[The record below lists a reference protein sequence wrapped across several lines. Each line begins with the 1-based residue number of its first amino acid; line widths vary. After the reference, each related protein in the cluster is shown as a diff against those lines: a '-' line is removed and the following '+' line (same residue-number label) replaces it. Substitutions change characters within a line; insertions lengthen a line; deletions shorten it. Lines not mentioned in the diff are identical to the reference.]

1 MGACAFVKN
10 IDCRDASQK
19 IELIQQR
26 QNYFKVSYGHYKHS
40 FFHQTFSLTNFPT
53 KLLRKFIKTSKEKFS
68 LIFFLDENK
77 GSQKS
82 KERRAYEDEQAF
94 YYNIRQTRKLAK
106 IEKEEKLQQEKNQ
119 VEVLKIERDLKA
131 EEALKMKHG
140 EQKKQIQKALDE
152 KQEKLEAEQAKTLQ
166 NRVANRR
173 MIENQISSFKSKEG
187 LQAENDAYRKQLAE
201 LKKIKAMQDNPEWK
215 KEDEENK
222 LLLEELKRLEA
233 ELQI

>member
-1 MGACAFVKN
+1 M
-10 IDCRDASQK
+10 
-19 IELIQQR
+19 
-26 QNYFKVSYGHYKHS
+26 
-40 FFHQTFSLTNFPT
+40 
-53 KLLRKFIKTSKEKFS
+53 
-68 LIFFLDENK
+68 DENK

-94 YYNIRQTRKLAK
+94 YYNIRQNRKLAK

-119 VEVLKIERDLKA
+119 VEVLKMERDLKA

-166 NRVANRR
+166 NRVAKRR
-173 MIENQISSFKSKEG
+173 MIENQISSFKSKEA
-187 LQAENDAYRKQLAE
+187 LQAENDAIRKQLAE

-222 LLLEELKRLEA
+222 LLLEELKRLES
-233 ELQI
+233 EMQN